1 MGLPAMFF
9 VRLIWKESRFN
20 PGAVSPKGAQGIAQF
35 MPGTAADRGL
45 DDPFEPKS
53 AIVHSASLLADLK
66 TEFGNVGLA
75 AAAYNAG
82 AERVRAWLDGRSSL
96 PAETIGYVSF
106 VTGRDAEEWKLP
118 ETELPD
124 ALKTPAEDV
133 VESCRKL
140 APLVV
145 RAVYETEPLT
155 ASGAWRPWG
164 IQVSTSFSKARALS
178 MFARL
183 KARYASV
190 LSEREPFVLPER
202 NLSRG
207 RRAMYM
213 VQIGADRSRRRRQAL
228 RRAPGARR
236 RLHRAEELRRAAPN
250 NSRSALRDTGSV
262 ARACRA
268 WGGDGALRRAHHHAL
283 AGHGLVR
290 RQKLPDEP
298 LQQQRPCGY
307 ERDNIL
313 MPAQR
318 EHASIPQFP
327 SRLSEPKLARAF
339 PDLDD
344 RHERCTV
351 SIGRA
356 TKAACQ

>member
-1 MGLPAMFF
+1 VATRIGPLALGLACLFAPLPALSQDAAQDAPAGSEAAVKPKPFVDTVCPLMQEEADATGLPAMFF

-20 PGAVSPKGAQGIAQF
+20 PEAVSPKGAQGIAQF

-53 AIVHSASLLADLK
+53 AIVHSASLLADLRN
-66 TEFGNVGLA
+66 EFGNIGLA

-82 AERVRAWLDGRSSL
+82 AERVHAWLDGRSSL
-96 PAETIGYVSF
+96 PAETIGYVYF

-118 ETELPD
+118 ETDLPD
-124 ALKTPAEDV
+124 SLKTPTEDV

-178 MFARL
+178 MFGRL
-183 KARYASV
+183 RQRYTSV

-207 RRAMYM
+207 RRSLYM
-213 VQIGADRSRRRRQAL
+213 VQIGADSRDDAGKLCAELRSRG
-228 RRAPGARR
+228 GACI
-236 RLHRAEELRRAAPN
+236 
-250 NSRSALRDTGSV
+250 V
-262 ARACRA
+262 
-268 WGGDGALRRAHHHAL
+268 
-283 AGHGLVR
+283 
-290 RQKLPDEP
+290 QK
-298 LQQQRPCGY
+298 
-307 ERDNIL
+307 N
-313 MPAQR
+313 
-318 EHASIPQFP
+318 
-327 SRLSEPKLARAF
+327 
-339 PDLDD
+339 
-344 RHERCTV
+344 
-351 SIGRA
+351 
-356 TKAACQ
+356 

>member
-1 MGLPAMFF
+1 MFLINVYASGYVPDKKCTSVASQPIAAARILVPGDDLAGSSAGATPGFPQKLSVKGRALFCRAPSLATVALALALIASPLPARGDDVEQGIAAAAAVASGPKPFVDTVCPLMREEADAKGLPAMFF

-20 PGAVSPKGAQGIAQF
+20 PSAVSPKGAQGIAQF

-45 DDPFEPKS
+45 DDPFEPKA

-66 TEFGNVGLA
+66 SEFGNVGLA

-82 AERVRAWLDGRSSL
+82 AERVHAWLDGRSSL
-96 PAETIGYVSF
+96 PAETIGYVYY

-124 ALKTPAEDV
+124 AIKAPTEDV

-178 MFARL
+178 TFARL
-183 KARYASV
+183 KQRYAAV

-207 RRAMYM
+207 RRYLYM
-213 VQIGADRSRRRRQAL
+213 VQIGADARDDAVKLCAALRSRG
-228 RRAPGARR
+228 GACI
-236 RLHRAEELRRAAPN
+236 
-250 NSRSALRDTGSV
+250 V
-262 ARACRA
+262 
-268 WGGDGALRRAHHHAL
+268 
-283 AGHGLVR
+283 
-290 RQKLPDEP
+290 QK
-298 LQQQRPCGY
+298 
-307 ERDNIL
+307 N
-313 MPAQR
+313 
-318 EHASIPQFP
+318 
-327 SRLSEPKLARAF
+327 
-339 PDLDD
+339 
-344 RHERCTV
+344 
-351 SIGRA
+351 
-356 TKAACQ
+356 